1 MVEES
6 KGNFKMEIINNPKIS
21 VIIPI
26 YNAEEFLAECID
38 SILNQ
43 SFSDF
48 ELLLIDDKST
58 DSSREICLDYAAKD
72 RRIIFFANEENRGQ
86 AIRRNQGIR
95 EAKGEYIT
103 FIDSDDFVANDY
115 LEKLWG
121 ASEPQKADVVSMGYL
136 ECVIDDK
143 SGKYYAS
150 KEMNVVKDNTYVYKD
165 KRKRIELFCQ
175 SRFIVTPWG
184 KLYRR
189 SFLLECNLLF
199 EDITSEDTFFCFA
212 VLYKADTYLLIKDS
226 LYYYRQ
232 TPYSSMRGGNIEK
245 FKKALESSIKVHRY
259 INIYLKDMPEISKN
273 DKLVRLIHKFFS
285 INLLYT
291 WGRNLIK
298 GLSVNEVI
306 EVSNDVF
313 RENMP
318 KDSELIG
325 YLFEAYLMNNFKI
338 ESVKDFQ

>member
-1 MVEES
+1 
-6 KGNFKMEIINNPKIS
+6 MEIINNPQIS

-58 DSSREICLDYAAKD
+58 DGSRKICLDYAAKD
-72 RRIIFFANEENRGQ
+72 RRISFFANEENRGQ

-95 EAKGEYIT
+95 EAKGEYIA

-115 LEKLWG
+115 LEKLWK
-121 ASEPQKADVVSMGYL
+121 ASEQKKADVVSMGYL
-136 ECVIDDK
+136 ECIMDDE
-143 SGKYYAS
+143 SGEYYAS
-150 KEMNVVKDNTYVYKD
+150 QEKNVVKDNTYVYKD

-189 SFLLECNLLF
+189 GFLLECNLLF

-259 INIYLKDMPEISKN
+259 INIYLKDMPEISK
-273 DKLVRLIHKFFS
+273 DEKMVRLIHRYFS
-285 INLLYT
+285 WNLLYI
-291 WGRNLIK
+291 WGGGVIQ
-298 GLSVNEVI
+298 GLSLNDVI
-306 EVSNDVF
+306 EASDDVF

-318 KDSELIG
+318 KDSELIAF
-325 YLFEAYLMNNFKI
+325 LFEEYLMSKFKI
-338 ESVKDFQ
+338 ESVKVFR